1 VRGLDVSHIQIRYLC
16 PLPRNLGELL
26 AGFDHVLVPEMN
38 KGQLVNILRAKFLID
53 ARPLNK
59 VSGKPFLIREIEDA
73 IDAELE
79 SDS

>member
-1 VRGLDVSHIQIRYLC
+1 
-16 PLPRNLGELL
+16 
-26 AGFDHVLVPEMN
+26 MN